1 VARLPVHVICCGE
14 GTPSQTG
21 ELNLTI
27 DNFNSVPLTQLCLYI
42 NELPD
47 LKTGYPLNVEIP
59 AGQKASIQV
68 PVSSYPELPPNHEG
82 KQLVLT
88 GELRFKFADIEV
100 SAANL
105 DSESLLTVKQ
115 MFSSGLDIDDFL

>member
-1 VARLPVHVICCGE
+1 
-14 GTPSQTG
+14 
-21 ELNLTI
+21 
-27 DNFNSVPLTQLCLYI
+27 LYI

-82 KQLVLT
+82 NQLVLT